1 MNLKKNTLTSRV
13 MFKRITADTRA
24 LVIREDVFVKFSK
37 RGVVSVDVWT
47 YPELAEPLSLAVDR
61 GLRIPSDC
69 SSGWLPLAHSSS
81 TSHGAALPVAG
92 QRFWSVLHV
101 LKKCAKHSPVRRAN
115 SMRNERIAAVPSLY
129 QASPE
134 LFLIIQLVNSGD
146 IEELLPLRHLLTM
159 AFKSSSKLPEVK

>member
-24 LVIREDVFVKFSK
+24 LVIREDLVVKSNK

-92 QRFWSVLHV
+92 QRFWSVLQV
-101 LKKCAKHSPVRRAN
+101 LKKCAKHSPVRRVN
-115 SMRNERIAAVPSLY
+115 SMRNERTAAVPSLY
-129 QASPE
+129 HASKE
-134 LFLIIQLVNSGD
+134 LFLIRQLVSSVG
-146 IEELLPLRHLLTM
+146 IEELLLLRHTLTI
-159 AFKSSSKLPEVK
+159 ALKSSPKLPGE